1 MGDFTIEDIQTALD
15 AARLDNNTQ
24 AVQEL
29 ETALLQMQSS
39 SQKNTSTATIDGYSV
54 TEIEQAIK
62 DAESE
67 GNTQVVQELTTVL
80 QKGLENNQA
89 AEQKVDEKSVK
100 GFTRNVAKGVGNVI
114 AGIAN
119 MAAHPID
126 SIEGIADLGVTAL
139 TGAGSDTVN
148 DMLFGYE
155 KDPTSVQYKIND
167 WLKKNAPEWAQG
179 LLVTKD
185 RAQYEQMAGILKN
198 EIKKAADDPLTFLYE
213 NPVESLLTVSGAGNA
228 LSAPMKAQK
237 LSSTLS
243 GAGNIL
249 EKGSKAIDPL
259 QWIGKGF
266 EKAATPVKNKAEL
279 LKQANAVNDAKTA
292 NGIKYGFKVT
302 PSEVKAPANKNII
315 AKGLEKL
322 TGGETLAKTQQY
334 NLTNAEKLIRKH
346 ANVSEGTPLA
356 SIYEKISNRSKRA
369 YADISKL
376 KGKTKPAI
384 KTTTETYQQKQPR
397 RGQPD
402 RTVERQ
408 NVKETPTKTIQ
419 YESGKSLLAK
429 IEKQKSQNKKDFI
442 SSRKEN
448 SKIDQ
453 NKLDANANKLEALHI
468 KLKQTINYNKTL
480 AQKKGASAREL
491 AKFDKMIANLDK
503 ARKDYAIGHSIENA
517 LNPDGSFNIQKYANQ
532 NRNNVAVTGEGRAII
547 DFADANPNL
556 VKKSGSSAQT
566 TFGSLVDL
574 FGKYKFP
581 IIGFGLSSG
590 NVPLA
595 ASILGVQKA
604 TPSLLQSKIAQN
616 QLLKNRYSG
625 SSILN
630 TGAKLQ
636 NISPEAVIIPSLLQ
650 SSRIEDI
657 EYL

>member
-29 ETALLQMQSS
+29 ETALSQMQSQ
-39 SQKNTSTATIDGYSV
+39 SQENTSTATIDGYSV

-62 DAESE
+62 DAEAE

-80 QKGLENNQA
+80 QKGLEDNQA
-89 AEQKVDEKSVK
+89 AEQIVDEKSVK
-100 GFTRNVAKGVGNVI
+100 GFTRNVAKGAGNVI

-119 MAAHPID
+119 MALHPID
-126 SIEGIADLGVTAL
+126 SMSGMADLGVTAL

-167 WLKKNAPEWAQG
+167 WLKKNAPEWAQD

-185 RAQYEQMAGILKN
+185 RAQYEQMAGILGN

-243 GAGNIL
+243 SAGNIL

-334 NLTNAEKLIRKH
+334 NIANAEKLIRKH
-346 ANVSEGTPLA
+346 ANVPEGTPLE
-356 SIYEKISNRSKRA
+356 SIYEKISNRSRGA
-369 YADISKL
+369 YADISNL
-376 KGKTKPAI
+376 KGKTKPAT

-408 NVKETPTKTIQ
+408 SSKDIPIRVTE

-429 IEKQKSQNKKDFI
+429 IEKQKKQNKKDFRL
-442 SSRKEN
+442 SKNEN
-448 SKIDQ
+448 SNITQ
-453 NKLDANANKLEALHI
+453 TKLDANANKLEALHI

-480 AQKKGASAREL
+480 AQRKGASAREL
-491 AKFDKMIANLDK
+491 AKFDKMITNLDK
-503 ARKDYAIGHSIENA
+503 ARKDYAIGHSVENA
-517 LNPDGSFNIQKYANQ
+517 LNKDGSFNIEKYANQ

-547 DFADANPNL
+547 DFADANPTL
-556 VKKSGSSAQT
+556 VKKSGASSQNL
-566 TFGSLVDL
+566 FGQLGDL

-581 IIGFGLSSG
+581 LIGFGLSSG
-590 NVPLA
+590 SIPIA
-595 ASILGVQKA
+595 ATIMGVQKI
-604 TPSLLQSKIAQN
+604 TPSLLRSNMAQKS
-616 QLLKNRYSG
+616 LLNNRYSG

-630 TGAKLQ
+630 TGSKLQ
-636 NISPEAVIIPSLLQ
+636 NVSPEAAIIPSLLQ
-650 SSRIEDI
+650 SSGIEDI
-657 EYL
+657 KYL

>member
-1 MGDFTIEDIQTALD
+1 MSEDFSQYPEVEDFSQYPEVDKKSIGGFASNIIEDTANIGKGLY
-15 AARLDNNTQ
+15 Q
-24 AVQEL
+24 AV
-29 ETALLQMQSS
+29 SRPD
-39 SQKNTSTATIDGYSV
+39 K
-54 TEIEQAIK
+54 
-62 DAESE
+62 
-67 GNTQVVQELTTVL
+67 TV
-80 QKGLENNQA
+80 
-89 AEQKVDEKSVK
+89 
-100 GFTRNVAKGVGNVI
+100 
-114 AGIAN
+114 AGIQDLL
-119 MAAHPID
+119 AAI
-126 SIEGIADLGVTAL
+126 ST
-139 TGAGSDTVN
+139 
-148 DMLFGYE
+148 DMLPKSTVDKLFSYE
-155 KDPTSVQYKIND
+155 QDPESVQYRLNEFFKQNSPEF
-167 WLKKNAPEWAQG
+167 LKP
-179 LLVTKD
+179 LLVTKP
-185 RAQYEQMAGILKN
+185 RETYEKMGEMIGA
-198 EIKKAADDPLTFLYE
+198 EADKALQDPLTFLY
-213 NPVESLLTVSGAGNA
+213 NKPVTTI
-228 LSAPMKAQK
+228 LSATGTGQAISAPYKTSSISSVANIANKVDKA
-237 LSSTLS
+237 
-243 GAGNIL
+243 
-249 EKGSKAIDPL
+249 SKSIDPL
-259 QWIGKGF
+259 QLIGKGF

-302 PSEVKAPANKNII
+302 PSEVKAPANKNIL

-322 TGGETLAKTQQY
+322 TGGETLSKTQQY

-356 SIYEKISNRSKRA
+356 SIYEKISDRSKGA
-369 YADISKL
+369 YADISNL

-408 NVKETPTKTIQ
+408 NLKETPTRITE

-429 IEKQKSQNKKDFI
+429 IEKQKKQNKKDFI
-442 SSRKEN
+442 ASRNEKSN
-448 SKIDQ
+448 ITQ

-480 AQKKGASAREL
+480 AQKEGASAREL
-491 AKFDKMIANLDK
+491 AKFDKMIDNLDK

-595 ASILGVQKA
+595 ASILGLQKA

-616 QLLKNRYSG
+616 QLLNNRYSG

-630 TGAKLQ
+630 TGSQLQ
-636 NISPEAVIIPSLLQ
+636 NIRPEAAIIPSLLQ
-650 SSRIEDI
+650 SSGIEDI